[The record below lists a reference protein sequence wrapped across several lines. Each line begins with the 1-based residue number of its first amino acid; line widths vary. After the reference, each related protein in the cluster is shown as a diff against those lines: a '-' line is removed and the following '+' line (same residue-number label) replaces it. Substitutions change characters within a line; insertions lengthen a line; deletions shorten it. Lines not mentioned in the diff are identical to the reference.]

1 MMRNFVKRN
10 KIFDNNFAFCE
21 QDQRKKKGELV
32 FFFLWT
38 EREKLFTETNAIKVS
53 LKRSVI
59 I

>member
-32 FFFLWT
+32 FFFY
-38 EREKLFTETNAIKVS
+38 ERNVKNYL
-53 LKRSVI
+53 LKQTQSRLV
-59 I
+59 